1 MSIDDLENLCIQI
14 QKPNSKPFLVATWYR
29 PPNSNVDKFNYFETF
44 IDMLDA
50 ENVEYYLLG
59 DLNCDLGSP
68 DLESNSRSLIGIT
81 ELYGLHQL
89 ISEPTRI
96 TETSST
102 MIDHIFTNTPD
113 KIVCSGV
120 SHVGISDHSL
130 IYAFRKLSTGLHNK
144 GHSTVNYRKFKHFNS
159 ESFRSD
165 IFSQNWDV
173 IRAYN
178 NPNDMWRV
186 WKTTFKNVV
195 EMHAPLRT
203 RRVRLSKSPWITPEL
218 KRHMHE
224 RDILKIKAI
233 QSKDIYDWAAF
244 KKARNSVN
252 NEIKFA
258 KKAHYM
264 NAFHENESNLKKTW
278 GIINEL
284 TSRKQNNSHVKE
296 IKLNGLQLVTPRG
309 YQRRLTL
316 ILLALDPS
324 LWRRYLV
331 MKITAHI

>member
-1 MSIDDLENLCIQI
+1 
-14 QKPNSKPFLVATWYR
+14 
-29 PPNSNVDKFNYFETF
+29 
-44 IDMLDA
+44 MLDA
-50 ENVEYYLLG
+50 ENVEYHLSG

-68 DLESNSRSLIGIT
+68 DLDSNSRSLIGIT

-102 MIDHIFTNTPD
+102 MINHIFTNTPD

-130 IYAFRKLSTGLHNK
+130 IYSFRKLSTGLHNK
-144 GHSTVNYRKFKHFNS
+144 GRSTVNYRKFKNFNS

-186 WKTTFKNVV
+186 WKTTFNNVV
-195 EMHAPLRT
+195 FEMHAPLRT

-233 QSKDIYDWAAF
+233 RSKDIYDWAAF
-244 KKARNSVN
+244 KKA
-252 NEIKFA
+252 
-258 KKAHYM
+258 
-264 NAFHENESNLKKTW
+264 AFNKM
-278 GIINEL
+278 
-284 TSRKQNNSHVKE
+284 
-296 IKLNGLQLVTPRG
+296 KLNLRKKP
-309 YQRRLTL
+309 
-316 ILLALDPS
+316 I
-324 LWRRYLV
+324 
-331 MKITAHI
+331 I